1 MNLKLSV
8 PKGVD
13 IDSVSFSLPFDIDRK
28 AKTANGHLTA
38 TKDKLTV
45 YYDDKAVREF
55 SVPDISKIT
64 VEQLIGSSMLCI
76 KDLHG
81 KDICVC
87 RFSQK
92 YYMRYAELAKIYEHF
107 IATGEFTEHTDADE
121 PSCPKCGAALMG
133 SSKCMFCDAKKGV
146 FVKLVKR
153 LAPYKVQFGL
163 SLLATFILYAFDVIN
178 PLFQRILVD
187 DLIVPNNS
195 DWGLFWKITLCILAI
210 NLSSMG
216 FRLLQEVC
224 NYKISTAYGRDLR
237 LYFRR

>member
-13 IDSVSFSLPFDIDRK
+13 IDSVSFSLPFDIDKK
-28 AKTANGHLTA
+28 AKNVNGHLTA

-55 SVPDISKIT
+55 AVSDISKIT
-64 VEQLIGSSMLCI
+64 VEQLIGCSMLCVR
-76 KDLHG
+76 DMHG
-81 KDICVC
+81 RDICVC
-87 RFSQK
+87 QFSQK
-92 YYMRYAELAKIYEHF
+92 YYMRYAELAKIYEHY

-121 PSCPKCGAALMG
+121 PSCQKCGAALRG

-146 FVKLVKR
+146 FLKLVKR

-163 SLLATFILYAFDVIN
+163 SLFATFVLYAFDVIN

-195 DWGLFWKITLCILAI
+195 DWGLFWKITLCILVL

-224 NYKISTAYGRDLR
+224 NYKI
-237 LYFRR
+237 